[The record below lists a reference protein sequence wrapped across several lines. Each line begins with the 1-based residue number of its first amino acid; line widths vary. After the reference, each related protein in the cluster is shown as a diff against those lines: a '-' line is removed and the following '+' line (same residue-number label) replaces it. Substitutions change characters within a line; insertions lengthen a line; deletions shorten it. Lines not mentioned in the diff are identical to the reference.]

1 MGGLWPFKKKAAEKE
16 GQKVVTYSKDDSSAE
31 ELLTDRSHVEDK
43 QYKDA
48 LDLLTKPHLDA
59 PTGGKP
65 SVFEV
70 VESEE
75 TPDGDYKQSDDGYW
89 YLKKADG
96 SYDSTAYIKNEDGT
110 FTPYS
115 E

>member
-1 MGGLWPFKKKAAEKE
+1 
-16 GQKVVTYSKDDSSAE
+16 
-31 ELLTDRSHVEDK
+31 
-43 QYKDA
+43 
-48 LDLLTKPHLDA
+48 
-59 PTGGKP
+59 
-65 SVFEV
+65 VFEV